1 MFLPV
6 SYKDNIKASIRSEA
20 VQTGADND
28 ARKIQKLSRSDYS
41 GSFDREGIPTHL
53 NPPINRM
60 IFIIPQFTFF
70 INCKIA

>member
-1 MFLPV
+1 MPQLE
-6 SYKDNIKASIRSEA
+6 SEA

-41 GSFDREGIPTHL
+41 GSFGREGIPTHL

-60 IFIIPQFTFF
+60 IIYYTTIYFF
-70 INCKIA
+70 YQL